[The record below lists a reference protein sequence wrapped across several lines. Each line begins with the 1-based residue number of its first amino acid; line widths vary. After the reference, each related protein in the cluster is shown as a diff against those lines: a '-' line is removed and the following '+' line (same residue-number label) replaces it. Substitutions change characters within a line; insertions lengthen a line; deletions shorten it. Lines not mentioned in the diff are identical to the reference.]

1 MQLNW
6 IERLFKRGAY
16 TLPTQLDAD
25 DHSIYQAKEVK
36 SSMMTVYVSVILAG
50 SIILSAFN
58 SLADTSEIIGRLKTG
73 GHILMIRHA
82 VAPGNGDPTNF
93 KIGDC
98 STQRNLDETG
108 RSQAK
113 RIGNW
118 LRANGV
124 ASALVYSSE
133 WCRCLETARLLQLG
147 SVDALPALNSFYE
160 RPQDRDPNISALKDF
175 ISRQPMDGE
184 LIVLVTHYVTIAA
197 MTGESVSSGTGVLV
211 ELKEESSYDVVGRL
225 SFKD

>member
-1 MQLNW
+1 M
-6 IERLFKRGAY
+6 
-16 TLPTQLDAD
+16 DAD
-25 DHSIYQAKEVK
+25 DHSTYQAKEVK
-36 SSMMTVYVSVILAG
+36 SIMKTVYVSVILAG
-50 SIILSAFN
+50 SVILSAFN
-58 SLADTSEIIGRLKTG
+58 SLADTNEIIGRLKSG
-73 GHILMIRHA
+73 GHILMVRHA
-82 VAPGNGDPTNF
+82 VAPGSGDPANF
-93 KIGDC
+93 KIADC

-108 RSQAK
+108 RAQAK

-124 ASALVYSSE
+124 ASARVYSSE
-133 WCRCLETARLLQLG
+133 WCRCLETARLLLLG

-197 MTGESVSSGTGVLV
+197 MTGEGVSSGTGVIV
-211 ELKEESSYDVVGRL
+211 ELKKESSYAVVGRL
-225 SFKD
+225 SFND

>member
-1 MQLNW
+1 M
-6 IERLFKRGAY
+6 
-16 TLPTQLDAD
+16 DAD
-25 DHSIYQAKEVK
+25 DHSTYQAKEVK
-36 SSMMTVYVSVILAG
+36 SIMKTVYVSVILAG
-50 SIILSAFN
+50 SVILSAFN
-58 SLADTSEIIGRLKTG
+58 SLADTNEIIGRLKSG
-73 GHILMIRHA
+73 GHILMVRHA
-82 VAPGNGDPTNF
+82 VAPGSGDPANF

-108 RSQAK
+108 RAQAK

-124 ASALVYSSE
+124 ASARVYSSE
-133 WCRCLETARLLQLG
+133 WCRCLETARLLLLG

-197 MTGESVSSGTGVLV
+197 MTGEGVSSGTGVIV
-211 ELKEESSYDVVGRL
+211 ELKKESSYAVVGRL
-225 SFKD
+225 SFND